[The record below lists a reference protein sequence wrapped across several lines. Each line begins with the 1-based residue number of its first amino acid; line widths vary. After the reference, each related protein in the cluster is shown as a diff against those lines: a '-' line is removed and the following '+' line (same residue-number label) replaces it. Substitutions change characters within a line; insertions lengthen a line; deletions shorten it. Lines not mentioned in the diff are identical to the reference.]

1 MTKYTESSASKVR
14 SIALEFLEANVGREF
29 RRKELEEYIDKRIS
43 VTSGSKTGSLNRLL
57 IEKGEEN
64 GIAQIERGT
73 YLYDP
78 SKKKID
84 VEVELNTTEQL
95 QKIMD
100 AAFEEARAVI
110 SSIEIV
116 DFLNEDDLDE
126 LAKYRELLKV
136 KPQIDNILKGNI

>member
-1 MTKYTESSASKVR
+1 MTNNTESSASKVR
-14 SIALEFLEANVGREF
+14 SIAQEFLDANVGRNF
-29 RRKELEEYIDKRIS
+29 KRKELEDFIDEKVK
-43 VTSGSKTGSLNRLL
+43 VTPGSKTGSLNRLL

-64 GIAQIERGT
+64 GITQVERGT

-78 SKKKID
+78 LKKKTGNED
-84 VEVELNTTEQL
+84 VLSTIGQL

-100 AAFEEARAVI
+100 IAFEEARAVI

-126 LAKYRELLKV
+126 LSKYRELLKM
-136 KPQIDNILKGNI
+136 KPQIDNILKGNK